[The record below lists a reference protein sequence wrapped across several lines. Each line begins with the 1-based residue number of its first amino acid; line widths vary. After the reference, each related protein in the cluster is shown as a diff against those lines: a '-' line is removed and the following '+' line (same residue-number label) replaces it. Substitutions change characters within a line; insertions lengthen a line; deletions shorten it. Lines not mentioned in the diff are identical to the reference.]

1 MKIVIIALA
10 TTVSFVGGII
20 THYGNVLESGTW
32 MFCGVTLFAIGM
44 LTAMFVSDMR

>member
-20 THYGNVLESGTW
+20 THYGNVLESGGT
-32 MFCGVTLFAIGM
+32 FRC
-44 LTAMFVSDMR
+44 